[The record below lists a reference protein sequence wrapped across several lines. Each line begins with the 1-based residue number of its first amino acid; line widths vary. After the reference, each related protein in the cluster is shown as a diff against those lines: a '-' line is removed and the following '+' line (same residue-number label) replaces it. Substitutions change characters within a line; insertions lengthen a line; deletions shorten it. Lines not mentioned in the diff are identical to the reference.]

1 MAAYT
6 PATQSAA
13 YPLETLGP
21 EPIIPNAVGGY
32 QLGAGALTEPLFTPQ
47 PAPSALTGAT
57 VTVTVG
63 NLANGII
70 TVDSGGTDAGTYTF
84 PTGALIEA
92 AFPSMKVNSA
102 FDVVVINLGD
112 NAANDVTF
120 GAGAGNTIV
129 GNAVVADSA
138 TATFPASA
146 RFRFR
151 KTGAAAFT
159 IYRIG

>member
-1 MAAYT
+1 MT
-6 PATQSAA
+6 TTQNAA
-13 YPLETLGP
+13 YPLETFGP
-21 EPIIPNAVGGY
+21 YSAIPNGDGGY
-32 QLGAGALTEPLFTPQ
+32 QVGTGNLTEPLFSPQ

-57 VTVTVG
+57 VTVTVD

-70 TVDSGGTDAGTYTF
+70 TVDPGSTSAGTYTF
-84 PTGALIEA
+84 PTGALIDA
-92 AFPSMKVNSA
+92 AFPSLKVNSG
-102 FDVVVINLGD
+102 FDVSIINLGD
-112 NAANDVTF
+112 DAGNDVTF

-146 RFRFR
+146 TFRFR
-151 KTGAAAFT
+151 KTGTSAYS

>member
-1 MAAYT
+1 MAIT
-6 PATQSAA
+6 TQGAS
-13 YPLETLGP
+13 YPLESFGP
-21 EPIIPNAVGGY
+21 TPPISQGTGGY
-32 QLGAGALTEPLFTPQ
+32 QYSAGARTEPLMLAQ
-47 PAPSALTGAT
+47 GAPAALTGST
-57 VTVTVG
+57 VTVTAA
-63 NLANGII
+63 NLASGII

-84 PTGALIEA
+84 PTGALIDA
-92 AFPSMKVNSA
+92 AFPSVAVNTA

-120 GAGAGNTIV
+120 GAGSGNTIV

-146 RFRFR
+146 TFRFR
-151 KTGAAAFT
+151 KTGTAAYS

>member
-1 MAAYT
+1 MAIT
-6 PATQSAA
+6 TQGAS
-13 YPLETLGP
+13 YPLESFGP
-21 EPIIPNAVGGY
+21 TPALSQGTGGY
-32 QLGAGALTEPLFTPQ
+32 QVGAGNLIEPLVIPQ
-47 PAPSALTGAT
+47 GAPAALTGAT

-63 NLANGII
+63 NLAAGII
-70 TVDSGGTDAGTYTF
+70 TVDPGSTSAGTYTF
-84 PTGALIEA
+84 PTGALIDA

-112 NAANDVTF
+112 DNGNDVTF

-138 TATFPASA
+138 TATF
-146 RFRFR
+146 RFR
-151 KTGAAAFT
+151 KTGTSAFS

>member
-32 QLGAGALTEPLFTPQ
+32 QLGAGALTEPLITPQ

-159 IYRIG
+159 IYRLG

>member
-1 MAAYT
+1 MAIT
-6 PATQSAA
+6 TQGAS
-13 YPLETLGP
+13 YPLESFGP
-21 EPIIPNAVGGY
+21 TPPISQGTGGY
-32 QLGAGALTEPLFTPQ
+32 QYSAGNRTEPLMLAQ
-47 PAPSALTGAT
+47 GAPAALTGST
-57 VTVTVG
+57 VTVTAA
-63 NLANGII
+63 NLASGII

-84 PTGALIEA
+84 PTGAHIDA
-92 AFPSMKVNSA
+92 AFPSVAVNTA

-120 GAGAGNTIV
+120 GAGSGNTIV

-146 RFRFR
+146 TFRFR
-151 KTGAAAFT
+151 KTGTAAYS